1 MADRAAP
8 SPGALTRADLSRKQE
23 KRTVAR
29 GRRRDWTP
37 DLLTAP
43 ALAVMALVMG
53 FPLLYLGYMSL
64 HRWSLIGFAPP
75 SFIGAG
81 NFVAL
86 IGDDRFTA
94 SVIRTLYFT
103 GLGLASNLPLGLGI
117 ALLLDQRFPTRNLL
131 RALLILPMVATPAA
145 MGLVWVVMLDPSLG
159 IVRYLFKLVGVAA
172 PPLWLSSTAWV
183 VPTLVGVDAW
193 MWTPMVALIC
203 MAGLAA
209 LPGEPFEAA
218 RVDGANAWQRF
229 RFITF
234 PLLAPTL
241 LVAAMLRV
249 MDLLKV
255 VDIVYVM
262 TGGGPG
268 HASETI
274 NLYNYLVALSYDR
287 IGYGSA
293 VALVLFALV
302 LVCTLA
308 LIRLRRAAV

>member
-1 MADRAAP
+1 MGGRARSADW
-8 SPGALTRADLSRKQE
+8 TADL
-23 KRTVAR
+23 
-29 GRRRDWTP
+29 
-37 DLLTAP
+37 LCAP
-43 ALAVMALVMG
+43 ALLAMLFVMG

-64 HRWSLIGFAPP
+64 HRWSLISYGPP
-75 SFIGAG
+75 RFIGLH
-81 NFVAL
+81 NFAAL
-86 IGDDRFTA
+86 AGDDRFTG
-94 SVIRTLYFT
+94 SLWRTLYFT
-103 GLGLASNLPLGLGI
+103 GLGLASNLPAGLGI

-159 IVRYLFKLVGVAA
+159 ILRYLFRLVGVLS
-172 PPLWLSSTAWV
+172 PPLWLASPGWV
-183 VPTLVGVDAW
+183 VPTLVMVDAW

-209 LPGEPFEAA
+209 LPSEPFEAA
-218 RVDGANAWQRF
+218 RVDGAGAWQRF

-241 LVAAMLRV
+241 LIAAMLRV

-255 VDIVYVM
+255 IDIIYVM

-268 HASETI
+268 HESETI

-287 IGYGSA
+287 IGYGAA

-308 LIRLRRAAV
+308 LIRFRRAVA

>member
-1 MADRAAP
+1 MAEHAAP
-8 SPGALTRADLSRKQE
+8 LVLRHRRGQAA
-23 KRTVAR
+23 AR
-29 GRRRDWTP
+29 RRRDWTP

-43 ALAVMALVMG
+43 ALVAMALVMG

-64 HRWSLIGFAPP
+64 HRWSLIGFAAPRYVGF
-75 SFIGAG
+75 S
-81 NFVAL
+81 NFTAL
-86 IGDDRFTA
+86 IADDRFMG
-94 SVIRTLYFT
+94 SLWRTLYFT
-103 GLGLASNLPLGLGI
+103 ALGLASNMPIGLGI
-117 ALLLDQRFPTRNLL
+117 ALLFDQRFPSRNVL

-159 IVRYLFKLVGVAA
+159 VVRYLLRLVGIAS
-172 PPLWLSSTAWV
+172 PPLWLSSPEWV
-183 VPTLVGVDAW
+183 VPTLVAVDAW

-209 LPGEPFEAA
+209 LPPEPFEAA
-218 RVDGANAWQRF
+218 RVDGANYWQRF
-229 RFITF
+229 RYITF
-234 PLLAPTL
+234 PLLTPTL
-241 LVAAMLRV
+241 LIAAMLRV

-255 VDIVYVM
+255 IDIIYVM

-268 HASETI
+268 HESETI

-293 VALVLFALV
+293 VALALFALV

-308 LIRLRRAAV
+308 LIRLRRAAA